1 MYISSFM
8 FLSQDELKKFL
19 KAAEC
24 KLVVVEFSAKWCGPC
39 KKIYP
44 IVHALSLQYQNV
56 MFANV
61 DVDDARELAQTCNIK
76 AIPAFQM
83 YKQTQKIFEFCGA
96 DAKKLE
102 TKIKELMLDILSMT
116 FTWRSQQDS
125 EDAHPGPPCGPGPSA
140 KYQQGPIKPY
150 QLPASH
156 WMNEL
161 GHQRLFKN
169 ENPPT

>member
-44 IVHALSLQYQNV
+44 IVH
-56 MFANV
+56 
-61 DVDDARELAQTCNIK
+61 ELAQTCNIK

-83 YKQTQKIFEFCGA
+83 YKQTQKVCVHGNWQ
-96 DAKKLE
+96 
-102 TKIKELMLDILSMT
+102 S
-116 FTWRSQQDS
+116 
-125 EDAHPGPPCGPGPSA
+125 
-140 KYQQGPIKPY
+140 
-150 QLPASH
+150 
-156 WMNEL
+156 
-161 GHQRLFKN
+161 
-169 ENPPT
+169 